1 MTQPTCAVQNQA
13 RLINVTTANPRA
25 AFSRVSLFI
34 RVSLYENPIQ
44 RPEAATVNQ
53 IKIEVMAI
61 MRRVKGLMV
70 S

>member
-1 MTQPTCAVQNQA
+1 M
-13 RLINVTTANPRA
+13 
-25 AFSRVSLFI
+25 FI

-70 S
+70 P